1 MNIVFFGSPQTAI
14 PSLKALLKAGHS
26 VPLVITQPDRP
37 SGRGRNLKPCPVKKF
52 AEKNKIPVLQPAKIR
67 KDKECFNALKKIN
80 PDINVVAAYG
90 QIIPSEIIY
99 LPRYDSI
106 NIHFSCLPKYRG
118 ASPVQWALLNGEK
131 KTGITLFRLNEK
143 MDQGDILARK
153 SVWIRQDENSME
165 LEERLAEMSAPF
177 LVETLSKIGTI
188 LPEPQD
194 HTKATYAPLISKQ
207 DGRIKW
213 EKTAESIYNQ
223 VRAFFP
229 WPSSFTFFDK
239 KRMKIIKTN
248 DLNQKA
254 ETPVS
259 PGEITNI
266 DEKGITVGCGGNTL
280 LLIEKLQPEN
290 KKAMSA
296 HSFSLG
302 ARIKPGDTFE

>member
-106 NIHFSCLPKYRG
+106 NIHFSYLPKYRG

-165 LEERLAEMSAPF
+165 LEERLAEISAPF

-239 KRMKIIKTN
+239 KRMKIIKAN

>member
-106 NIHFSCLPKYRG
+106 NIHFSYLPKYRG